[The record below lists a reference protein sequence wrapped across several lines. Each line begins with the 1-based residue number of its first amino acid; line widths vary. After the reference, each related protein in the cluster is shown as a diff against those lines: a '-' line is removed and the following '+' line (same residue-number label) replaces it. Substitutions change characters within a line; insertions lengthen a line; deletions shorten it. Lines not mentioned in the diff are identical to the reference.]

1 MLDDTDK
8 KEGNYEGIEYY
19 NDLEKFGVDLSLD
32 RMCALLKMFDDPHLK
47 VRTILV
53 GGTNGKGS
61 VVTLL
66 SSILGGA
73 GYRCG
78 RYISPH
84 IFSIDE
90 RISIDDKN
98 ISMSMQD
105 RMFLR
110 IRDTC
115 VSNGLDITR
124 FEAIT
129 ALSFIYFHEKDVD
142 VAVMEVGMG
151 GRLDATNVAE
161 PILSII
167 TNVSLDHTEYLG
179 STVEEIANEKLGI
192 CRDDSIAVIG
202 QSSDMAGYEYLLKRC
217 AEITPICIMNGKD
230 YAIKNCKS
238 LDFHYSFD
246 LDVTIENSPNLELH
260 PMKDII
266 VTGPRYQVF
275 NASMVAVAV
284 QVLNGRFGFD
294 IPEDVV
300 RSTFRNNS
308 IRGRFQFLG
317 KEPFIILDCAHNLAG
332 VIELCACI
340 EKLLEHVGK
349 RDIQHNRTNL
359 HRKVNWI
366 CSFMKDKD
374 IAGMLRQ
381 ISDVAKNVYI
391 SELPLE
397 RSATA
402 KILAM
407 ETANSYDGEKQTVPG
422 HKKERT
428 SRTTNFNVFSEP
440 RDAVQSALINTTT
453 NDILVI
459 AGSIYSLS
467 IYYNILKEYLPEIEN

>member
-47 VRTILV
+47 IRTILV

-61 VVTLL
+61 VVTYL
-66 SSILGGA
+66 SSIISGA

-84 IFSIDE
+84 LFSIEE

-98 ISMSMQD
+98 ISMEILD

-115 VSNGLDITR
+115 ISKGLDVTQ

-129 ALSFIYFHEKDVD
+129 ALSYIYFHEKDVD
-142 VAVMEVGMG
+142 IAVMEVGMG
-151 GRLDATNVAE
+151 GRLDATNVVE
-161 PILSII
+161 PILSMI

-179 STVEEIANEKLGI
+179 STVEEIAFEKLCI
-192 CRDDSIAVIG
+192 CRNDSIAVIG
-202 QSSDMAGYEYLLKRC
+202 QSPEMAGYEYLLKRC
-217 AEITPICIMNGKD
+217 GEITSTCFMNGKD
-230 YAIKNCKS
+230 YAIKDCKS
-238 LDFHYSFD
+238 RDFHYSFD
-246 LDVTIENSPNLELH
+246 LDVTSGNSPNLELH
-260 PMKDII
+260 PMKNII

-275 NASMVAVAV
+275 NASMVAVAI
-284 QVLNGRFGFD
+284 QVLNERFGFD

-300 RSTFRNNS
+300 RNTFRNNP

-317 KEPFIILDCAHNLAG
+317 KEPLVILDCAHNTAG
-332 VIELCACI
+332 VVELCAGI
-340 EKLLEHVGK
+340 EKLLEHVGE
-349 RDIQHNRTNL
+349 RDILQNRTDL

-366 CSFMKDKD
+366 CAFMKDKD
-374 IAGMLRQ
+374 IAGMLRR

-391 SELPLE
+391 SELPLK
-397 RSATA
+397 RSATGR
-402 KILAM
+402 ILAM
-407 ETANSYDGEKQTVPG
+407 EIAKSYDGEKQAVPR
-422 HKKERT
+422 HKNERT
-428 SRTTNFNVFSEP
+428 ETITNFNVFSEP
-440 RDAVQSALINTTT
+440 REAVQAALINTTA